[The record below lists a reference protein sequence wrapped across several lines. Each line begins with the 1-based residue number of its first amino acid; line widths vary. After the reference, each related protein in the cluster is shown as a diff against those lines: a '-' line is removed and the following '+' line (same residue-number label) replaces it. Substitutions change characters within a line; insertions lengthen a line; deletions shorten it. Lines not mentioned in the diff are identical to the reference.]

1 MRPTIRRSTLIIL
14 WGWPQFA
21 DLDTN
26 VRLLGC
32 LLEAK
37 ETVQAQAALVNA
49 LAEQVHQ
56 LGMDKANMH
65 MQLRDAE
72 RQYARER
79 EYVRHS
85 VYNLIRQDP

>member
-1 MRPTIRRSTLIIL
+1 M
-14 WGWPQFA
+14 
-21 DLDTN
+21 
-26 VRLLGC
+26 
-32 LLEAK
+32 
-37 ETVQAQAALVNA
+37 QAQAALVNA

-79 EYVRHS
+79 EYVRRS